1 MCKNSCQDNT
11 AELQQLLDKC
21 GDVFFESG
29 EYVISN
35 TLVIHDHTRLTL
47 AQDTVIH
54 LADHACCLMLK
65 NDCCYKNGSNH
76 HIIVEGG
83 TWDGNNIAQTR
94 GKVHT
99 DKPYNM
105 GVVMRFENVFDL
117 TVRDLVI
124 KDPESYA
131 MQFRF
136 VDRFNVENITFDYN
150 MKKLNMDGVHI
161 NGPARNGVIRN
172 IKGATNDDLVAL
184 NCDDGYD
191 DGEQLICTKGNIEN
205 ITVDGLFADNGYTA
219 VRLLSCGSTMR
230 NISIKNIF
238 GTYRFYGISFTHHNI
253 FPGERYS
260 FDNIF
265 VENMFCAKP
274 PNGLTVDPEIID
286 VIDNKYGQGTYERAI
301 MTSPIIWFENGVY
314 CGNVT
319 FSGISRIEEAET
331 QAPTILIDPNVHIDH
346 LVIKNAFQKF
356 VNSPEVPLVV
366 NHSTVDIVW

>member
-1 MCKNSCQDNT
+1 MCKNIYQDNT
-11 AELQQLLDKC
+11 EELQQLFDKR
-21 GDVFFESG
+21 GDVFIKSG
-29 EYVISN
+29 KYIISN
-35 TLVIHDHTRLTL
+35 TLVIHDYTRLTL
-47 AQDTVIH
+47 AHDAVIR
-54 LADHACCLMLK
+54 LADNASCLMLK

-83 TWDGNNIAQTR
+83 TWDGNNVTQTR
-94 GKVHT
+94 GKVYA

-105 GVVMRFENVFDL
+105 GVLMRFENVFDL

-136 VDRFNVENITFDYN
+136 ADRFTVENITFDYN
-150 MKKLNMDGVHI
+150 MEKLNMDGVHI

-191 DGEQLICTKGNIEN
+191 DGEEFIFTKGNIEN

-238 GTYRFYGISFTHHNI
+238 GTYRFNGISFTHHNI
-253 FPGERYS
+253 FPGEKS
-260 FDNIF
+260 NFDNIF
-265 VENMFCAKP
+265 VENVFCTKP
-274 PNGLTVDPEIID
+274 PKGFIIDQKIID
-286 VIDNKYGQGTYERAI
+286 VIDNGYGEGTHERV
-301 MTSPIIWFENGVY
+301 MKSDPIIWFENGVH

-319 FSGISRIEEAET
+319 ISGIGRTEEGET
-331 QAPTILIDPNVHIDH
+331 EAPTILIGQNAQIEH

-366 NHSTVDIVW
+366 NHGTANIDW